1 MPNTTRRSGNMIAA
15 ANIDARKYGRLL
27 ARTLPVAI
35 DTPDEHRHMLAEVD
49 KLFDKDLS
57 PEEAKL
63 FDLMVTL
70 IEDYEDKHFQL
81 SAATPLTI
89 LLELMENRGV
99 KPRDLWDVIG
109 SKSRVSEI
117 LSGQRKISTA
127 QAKKLAEYFKVSAD
141 LFI

>member
-1 MPNTTRRSGNMIAA
+1 MLNTTRKSGNMTAA
-15 ANIDARKYGRLL
+15 VKIDSRKYGRLL

-35 DTPDEHRHMLAEVD
+35 DSPEEHRRMLVEVD

-81 SAATPLTI
+81 NAATPLSI

-99 KPRDLWDVIG
+99 KPRDLWEVIG

-117 LSGQRKISTA
+117 LSGHRTISKA
-127 QAKKLAEYFKVSAD
+127 QAKKLAEYFK
-141 LFI
+141 

>member
-1 MPNTTRRSGNMIAA
+1 MIAA
-15 ANIDARKYGRLL
+15 AKIDARKYGRLL

-35 DTPDEHRHMLAEVD
+35 DTPEEHRYMLAEVD
-49 KLFDKDLS
+49 KLFEKDLS

-81 SAATPLTI
+81 NAATPLTI

-99 KPRDLWDVIG
+99 KPRDLWEVIG

-127 QAKKLAEYFKVSAD
+127 QAKKLAEYFKVSTD

>member
-1 MPNTTRRSGNMIAA
+1 MIAA

-117 LSGQRKISTA
+117 LNGQRKITTA
-127 QAKKLAEYFKVSAD
+127 QAKKLAEYFKVSTD

>member
-1 MPNTTRRSGNMIAA
+1 MIAA

>member
-1 MPNTTRRSGNMIAA
+1 MIAA

-49 KLFDKDLS
+49 KLFEKDLS

-81 SAATPLTI
+81 NAATPLTI

-99 KPRDLWDVIG
+99 KPRDLWEVIG

-117 LSGQRKISTA
+117 LNGQRKISTA

>member
-1 MPNTTRRSGNMIAA
+1 MPNTTRKSGNRTAA
-15 ANIDARKYGRLL
+15 VKIDMRKYGRLR

-35 DTPDEHRHMLAEVD
+35 DSPEEHRHMLAEVD
-49 KLFDKDLS
+49 KLFEKDLS

-63 FDLMVTL
+63 FDLMVAL

-81 SAATPLTI
+81 NAATPLTI
-89 LLELMENRGV
+89 LQEIMENRGLT
-99 KPRDLWDVIG
+99 PRDLWDVVG

-117 LSGQRKISTA
+117 LSGHRNISKS
-127 QAKKLAEYFKVSAD
+127 QAKKLAEYFKVSVD

>member
-1 MPNTTRRSGNMIAA
+1 MIAA
-15 ANIDARKYGRLL
+15 AKIDARKYGRLL

-35 DTPDEHRHMLAEVD
+35 DTPEEHRHMLAEVD
-49 KLFDKDLS
+49 KLFEKDLS

-81 SAATPLTI
+81 NAATPLTI

-99 KPRDLWDVIG
+99 KPRDLWEVIG

-127 QAKKLAEYFKVSAD
+127 QAKKLAEYFKVSTD